1 MASSAA
7 SSFEIIIKFQHFPLA
22 QHIVRTKEI
31 FVTQISFIFVVC
43 ENILEVLDLLSQDL
57 EFVSQQLFFCHNAT
71 KKLNLL
77 NQPPGAKD

>member
-1 MASSAA
+1 MASLAT
-7 SSFEIIIKFQHFPLA
+7 SSFEIIKKFQHFPLV

-57 EFVSQQLFFCHNAT
+57 EFVSTQLFFAT
-71 KKLNLL
+71 KKLSLL